1 MTPCKVLKAGVSLR
15 LATAVSK
22 ADFCATGWEVKT
34 DLTTQR
40 RLAAQ
45 ALAEEAIEYGAQRGM
60 SRVSIEERLGLVG
73 NPLGQLLSEYLRG
86 ETAPSLRGLV
96 RMEAK
101 VAELVGRHPRLLAV
115 AEFDPA
121 YSRFYHADFDGARGC
136 FAHEYDTNSPLFE
149 LRHLARADQV
159 VSSRA
164 LMRRMSES
172 DWCFVQIIADG
183 APLLPRFDPPQRC
196 RKLPEFCRNSDEML
210 GNLV

>member
-1 MTPCKVLKAGVSLR
+1 
-15 LATAVSK
+15 
-22 ADFCATGWEVKT
+22 VKT